1 MATKND
7 ITLDTL
13 ITKVPSKKYL
23 SNYDNIDFSVK
34 LETPVDSPAEAQE
47 EKPEDPQP
55 CP

>member
-13 ITKVPSKKYL
+13 ITKMPSKKYL

-34 LETPVDSPAEAQE
+34 LETPTVSPAEVQE
-47 EKPEDPQP
+47 DKPEDSQP